1 MNEQKKFFTYG
12 LETLDDT
19 GHIKDHFYICN
30 YFEKYAIRV
39 DSPEQADYIL
49 VTGGDGKML
58 EAIGKF
64 WQFGKPFFG
73 LNYGHIGFLLNEPN
87 KPTNAISELCRDK
100 VTIIESKLL
109 EIWLRKKNLDIIAQH
124 HAFNDFVIERT
135 QPQSAKINVT
145 IDEDEYFSPL
155 TCDGIIVSTAAGST
169 GYNGSAGGVIVPI
182 NTNSLVLTGISPAVF
197 ENWRSSQ
204 LSETSQIVLTP
215 VERAKRPVR
224 FIADGNQLEDCH
236 NVLIKVSEQHTVR
249 LAFLNSQAFQKK
261 VLRLQFNR

>member
-1 MNEQKKFFTYG
+1 MKKIFIYG
-12 LETLDDT
+12 IETIEDKD
-19 GHIKDHFYICN
+19 HFNDHFYIST

-39 DSPEQADYIL
+39 DSPEEADYIL
-49 VTGGDGKML
+49 VIGGDGRML

-64 WQFGKPFFG
+64 WQFKKPFFG
-73 LNYGHIGFLLNEPN
+73 LNYGHIGFLLNEP
-87 KPTNAISELCRDK
+87 KHPTNALNELSDDR

-109 EIWLRKKNLDIIAQH
+109 NIWLRKENMDIVAQH

-135 QPQSAKINVT
+135 QPQSAKINIT

-182 NTNSLVLTGISPAVF
+182 NTNSLILTGISPAVF

-204 LSETSQIVLTP
+204 LSENSQIILTP

-236 NVLIKVSEQHTVR
+236 NVLIKVSEQHKVR